1 MKSLLPARLKAAAA
15 LTLIALAASPLNAQE
30 PAPTQ
35 PAAPAEPAA
44 SAPVAPET
52 VVATVDGQPITEAD
66 LQLALNDLDQQFA
79 QLPPEARRA
88 AALSA
93 VIEIRVLAKQAEA
106 AGLTDDP
113 EFQRRMEFL
122 RQRALHTELVETEV
136 AEKVAEEEIRARYD
150 QEVANQPP
158 VNEVHARHILV
169 GTQAEAEAI
178 IKQLGEGAKFEELAA
193 QHTTDPS
200 GKETGGDLGWFG
212 PGRMV
217 PEFEKAAF
225 ELPVG
230 EYTKAPVQSQF
241 GFHVIK
247 VDDKRVQQPPA
258 FGAVKEQVRSL
269 LLREKYFALV
279 KELRDKAQVEIA
291 DPALKTALDQA
302 NAAE

>member
-1 MKSLLPARLKAAAA
+1 MTFSAPAFRLKAAAA
-15 LTLIALAASPLNAQE
+15 LALVSLMASPARAQE
-30 PAPTQ
+30 PAPAPAL
-35 PAAPAEPAA
+35 PAAPAQA
-44 SAPVAPET
+44 APVPPET
-52 VVATVDGQPITEAD
+52 VLATVNGQPVTEAD
-66 LQLALNDLDQQFA
+66 VQLALNDLDQQFA

-93 VIEIRVLAKQAEA
+93 VIEIRVLAAQAEA
-106 AGLTDDP
+106 AGLANDP

-122 RQRALHTELVETEV
+122 RQRALHTELVDEEV
-136 AEKVAEEEIRARYD
+136 AKKVTDEEIRARYD
-150 QEVANQPP
+150 QELANQPP

-169 GTQAEAEAI
+169 ATAAEAEAI
-178 IKQLGEGAKFEELAA
+178 IKELGAGAKFEDLAA

-225 ELPVG
+225 ELPVV
-230 EYTKAPVQSQF
+230 EYTKTPVQSQF

-258 FGAVKEQVRSL
+258 FEQVKEQVRSL

-279 KELRDKAQVEIA
+279 KSLREKATVEVT

-302 NAAE
+302 DAAQ